1 MTKKIDISANDF
13 TEIINTRSPAD
24 VLYYLAYSYKQEA
37 IRSIPG
43 SFKESFCNEIY
54 KKLINES
61 DKLFKF
67 QKEMGIP

>member
-37 IRSIPG
+37 IRSIQG

-54 KKLINES
+54 KKLIKES